1 VAARTQELRDA
12 LGRLQA
18 FTYSMVHDMRAPLR
32 AIRGFGTILEME
44 ADPAARREYARRV
57 CESAD
62 RLDQLI
68 TDLQSYSDT
77 ATKPVQIVPVEVERL
92 VDEVLE
98 QYPKLV
104 EARAHIQVH
113 RPMPRVCGNAAL
125 LALSLAHLLENALK
139 FIPPGRTPNVE
150 VSCERRERMVRIW
163 VVDNGVGIAPEYHE
177 RIFGLFQQLKGPA
190 AGKGTGV
197 GLAIAR
203 RAVEKMGGTIGLEST
218 PGKGSRFWVELPAAT
233 LLSPPCDC
241 RMSRATQED
250 DPMQTVQFTPVE

>member
-1 VAARTQELRDA
+1 
-12 LGRLQA
+12 
-18 FTYSMVHDMRAPLR
+18 
-32 AIRGFGTILEME
+32 
-44 ADPAARREYARRV
+44 
-57 CESAD
+57 
-62 RLDQLI
+62 
-68 TDLQSYSDT
+68 
-77 ATKPVQIVPVEVERL
+77 
-92 VDEVLE
+92 
-98 QYPKLV
+98 
-104 EARAHIQVH
+104 
-113 RPMPRVCGNAAL
+113 
-125 LALSLAHLLENALK
+125 
-139 FIPPGRTPNVE
+139 
-150 VSCERRERMVRIW
+150 MVRIW